1 MSRKVGSPWRS
12 AGRARHRC
20 GCARDAATNPAGRI
34 AAPPVATTQRTTW
47 GSAQS
52 AMETRVAIQSVT
64 SIEDVSLADLLVG
77 LAADRLRRVSVVRG
91 GMVAA
96 R

>member
-12 AGRARHRC
+12 AGAPATAVAARVTPRPTRPDESPHR
-20 GCARDAATNPAGRI
+20 RS
-34 AAPPVATTQRTTW
+34 ATTQRTTW